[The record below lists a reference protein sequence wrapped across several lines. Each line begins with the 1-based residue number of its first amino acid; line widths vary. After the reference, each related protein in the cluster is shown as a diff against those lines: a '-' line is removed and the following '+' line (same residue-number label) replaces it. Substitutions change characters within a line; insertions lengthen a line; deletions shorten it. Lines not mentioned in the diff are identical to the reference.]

1 MDTHFWFQYRC
12 LLVGVGP
19 VFPRVEL
26 LLSILEHVGLEGLTG
41 VEHVKSILVIVLW
54 TQGEVAG
61 VGEEEAV
68 EEEVVGEEAEE
79 EEAVVEG
86 EAVVVE
92 EVEAE
97 EEEVE
102 EKKLST
108 YFLRRS

>member
-1 MDTHFWFQYRC
+1 M
-12 LLVGVGP
+12 
-19 VFPRVEL
+19 
-26 LLSILEHVGLEGLTG
+26 GLEGLTG
-41 VEHVKSILVIVLW
+41 VEHVKSMLLNVLW
-54 TQGEVAG
+54 SLGEVAV
-61 VGEEEAV
+61 VGEEEALEEEAV
-68 EEEVVGEEAEE
+68 EEETVV
-79 EEAVVEG
+79 AVVEG